1 MSIVFLP
8 FPPSVNQLYRNVPK
22 IGRVKTAK
30 YNVWLGDARR
40 HIAFSGG
47 LALLPGRFQL
57 TIAAAPPDKR
67 KRDIDNIC
75 KPVLDLLVDVGAVE
89 DDSLCEIL
97 TAYWDRD
104 ARHVKTGIMVDL
116 EAYNGRDH

>member
-1 MSIVFLP
+1 MSIIFLP

-30 YNVWLGDARR
+30 YKEWMQEARR
-40 HIAFSGG
+40 HIELAGG
-47 LALLPGRFQL
+47 LSHLSDKFQL

-97 TAYWDRD
+97 TAYWDRE

-116 EAYNGRDH
+116 EAYNGRHY